1 MGGCDVVFVGVP
13 KLIINSMSLLLLESD
28 FELWIE
34 SKLSVAVIGL
44 LMVDNLSW
52 YSSCCCVVFSHRFN
66 AFAYLWSFFHRLH
79 IVDQG

>member
-13 KLIINSMSLLLLESD
+13 KLIINSTSLLLLESD

-44 LMVDNLSW
+44 LMVDSLS
-52 YSSCCCVVFSHRFN
+52 
-66 AFAYLWSFFHRLH
+66 
-79 IVDQG
+79 